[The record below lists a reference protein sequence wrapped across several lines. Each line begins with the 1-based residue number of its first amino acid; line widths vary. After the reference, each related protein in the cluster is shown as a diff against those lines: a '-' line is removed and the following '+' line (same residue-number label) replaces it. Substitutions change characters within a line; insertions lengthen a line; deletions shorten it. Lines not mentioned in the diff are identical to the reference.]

1 MVGPG
6 GPRGP
11 EGPGLPGGAIV
22 GSSGYNGKNSYQPVC
37 THKSSEEPSTHYCHN
52 RLIKYSY

>member
-22 GSSGYNGKNSYQPVC
+22 DSSGYNGKNIYQPVC
-37 THKSSEEPSTHYCHN
+37 THKSSEEPTTHYCHN
-52 RLIKYSY
+52 RLI